1 MLPPLFFASY
11 QAQEDTPGS
20 NTCCKSNILP
30 SPLKKK
36 KKNHEGRR
44 GFVGALLSSPPTP
57 PPHHRCYWRAS
68 VISHMPAQHFLT
80 KCSPHHPQKTRA
92 ASRPCPAPRTL
103 GEDGDA
109 PHLSCPR
116 QQTPATSCPVFGL
129 CLVQPTGFYLILI
142 PYAQLAT
149 GETGHHVGQQRYTRG

>member
-20 NTCCKSNILP
+20 NTCCKSTIHP
-30 SPLKKK
+30 SPRKK

-68 VISHMPAQHFLT
+68 VISHVPTQHFLT

-92 ASRPCPAPRTL
+92 ASRPCPTPRTL

-116 QQTPATSCPVFGL
+116 QQTPATSCPVLGL

-142 PYAQLAT
+142 PDVQLAT
-149 GETGHHVGQQRYTRG
+149 GETGHHVGQQRYTQG

>member
-20 NTCCKSNILP
+20 NTCCKSTILP
-30 SPLKKK
+30 SPLKK

-68 VISHMPAQHFLT
+68 VISHVPTQHFLT

-92 ASRPCPAPRTL
+92 ASRPCPTPRTL

-116 QQTPATSCPVFGL
+116 QQTPATSCPVLGL

-142 PYAQLAT
+142 PDVQLAT
-149 GETGHHVGQQRYTRG
+149 GETGHHVGQQRYTQG